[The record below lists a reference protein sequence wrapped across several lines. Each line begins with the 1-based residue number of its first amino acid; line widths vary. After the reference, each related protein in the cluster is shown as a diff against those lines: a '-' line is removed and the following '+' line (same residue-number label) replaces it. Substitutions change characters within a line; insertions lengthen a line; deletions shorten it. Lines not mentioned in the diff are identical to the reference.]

1 MNQEFLLSADSVN
14 PTINTGGKT
23 NAVNSQSDTK
33 NEGHHAFSSEL
44 DKHIDKQ
51 ELTDKVAT
59 SDAKQS
65 DIKANDQHQQKAE
78 QPENKYGN
86 TLPDEQ
92 SIVQEVIAQSPEVL
106 TLDTEQTIE
115 KLVVVT
121 DETELGSDIAD
132 SVNLLSGQPISQL
145 PTQELHTAVHQVID
159 SVANNPNPVVTTDTN
174 KKLEKLVSADVET
187 LIQNKQQSET
197 LKIRP
202 DILQALSARLSGKDG
217 ENSPIKSDLKT
228 LLTTEQ
234 FVDKKPVFKEL
245 QLTELVKTMV
255 QQTSQ
260 QADRTS
266 NAITNA
272 FVNMPATAG
281 VTESIAR
288 SEVPSLDIQPAVQSK
303 AWNRVLSG
311 RVIWMVREGIQQ
323 ATLKLNPANLGP
335 IEVKLAMHDEK
346 VHVTFVAQ
354 HAATRDAL
362 EQALP
367 RLRDSFIENG
377 LEFADADVLQH
388 DFEQADNS
396 QADKE
401 SVNAETEQSV
411 LSDDRIDNEQQAVT
425 AEQDIEVGVSLYA

>member
-14 PTINTGGKT
+14 PTINTGGKKNT
-23 NAVNSQSDTK
+23 VNSQLDTK
-33 NEGHHAFSSEL
+33 NEGRQAFSSEL
-44 DKHIDKQ
+44 DKHIDRQ
-51 ELTDKVAT
+51 EQTDKTAT
-59 SDAKQS
+59 SDTKQS
-65 DIKANDQHQQKAE
+65 DIKDNNQHQQKAE
-78 QPENKYGN
+78 ESENKNGN

-92 SIVQEVIAQSPEVL
+92 SLAQDVIAQSPEVL
-106 TLDTEQTIE
+106 TSETQQTIE
-115 KLVVVT
+115 KVVVVT
-121 DETELGSDIAD
+121 DEAELGSDIAD
-132 SVNLLSGQPISQL
+132 SVNLLSGQPIAQS
-145 PTQELHTAVHQVID
+145 PTQELHATSIKESA
-159 SVANNPNPVVTTDTN
+159 ANNPNPVVTTDTN
-174 KKLEKLVSADVET
+174 KLVSVDVAT
-187 LIQNKQQSET
+187 LNQNKQQSET
-197 LKIRP
+197 PKIRP

-245 QLTELVKTMV
+245 QLTGLVKTMV
-255 QQTSQ
+255 QQAGQ

-266 NAITNA
+266 NVISNA
-272 FVNMPATAG
+272 FANMPATAN

-288 SEVPSLDIQPAVQSK
+288 PEVPSLDIQPAVQSK

-311 RVIWMVREGIQQ
+311 RVIWMAREGIQQ

-335 IEVKLAMHDEK
+335 VEVKLTMSDEK

-367 RLRDSFIENG
+367 RLRESFIESG
-377 LEFADADVLQH
+377 LEFADADVFQH

-396 QADKE
+396 QDDKE

-411 LSDDRIDNEQQAVT
+411 LSEGVTDNEQQVVGT
-425 AEQDIEVGVSLYA
+425 EQDIEVGVSLYA